1 MTGVFTRRIE
11 AAGAR
16 FIRRRTPTRPL
27 PLTIDRRRLYIL
39 PTRSGAIFAA
49 LLVVML
55 LGATNYSNSLGF
67 ALTFWLAAI
76 ALVSMHHAHRN
87 LLGLMLTRITA
98 APVFAGDHA
107 RFTITLDNTA
117 RRARRGVRISAPGI
131 DGGEDRAAVIAPG
144 GRVDLQLSVP
154 TARRGRLACP
164 RLRVETVVPLG
175 LFRAWSWLAPSAHT
189 LVYPQPTGAGPRPE
203 PADDGDASTPTPARD
218 SEEFLGHRPYIRGDS
233 LRAIDWKASA
243 RTDGLLVHEHTRR
256 SANTL
261 WLDYEHAGTRD
272 PEARLS
278 QLARW
283 VLDAERDGLAYGL
296 RLPGATLAPDAGRGH
311 REACL
316 RALAQL

>member
-1 MTGVFTRRIE
+1 MTGVFSRRIE
-11 AAGAR
+11 AMIAG
-16 FIRRRTPTRPL
+16 FIRRRTPTRSTPM
-27 PLTIDRRRLYIL
+27 TIGRRRLYIL
-39 PTRSGAIFAA
+39 PTRSGAIFAV

-87 LLGLMLTRITA
+87 LLGLVLTRVSA
-98 APVFAGDHA
+98 APVFAGGHA
-107 RFTITLDNTA
+107 RFKITLDNTA

-131 DGGEDRAAVIAPG
+131 EGEDLAAVIAPG

-154 TARRGRLACP
+154 AARRGRLACP
-164 RLRVETVVPLG
+164 RLRGETIVPLG
-175 LFRAWSWLAPSAHT
+175 LFRAWSWLAPSAQT
-189 LVYPQPTGAGPRPE
+189 LVYPRPVGPRPRPA
-203 PADDGDASTPTPARD
+203 PADDGDAATPAPARGND
-218 SEEFLGHRPYIRGDS
+218 EFLGHRPYIRGDS
-233 LRAIDWKASA
+233 LREIDWKASA

-261 WLDYEHAGTRD
+261 WLDYAHAGARD

-283 VLDAERDGLAYGL
+283 VLDAERDGLTYGL
-296 RLPGATLAPDAGRGH
+296 RLPGTALAPDAGRGH

-316 RALAQL
+316 RALALL